1 MVELQKIMRKLI
13 IVYSIILI
21 TACST
26 DAGTDRTDPEVQLLE
41 SINSAVVAFEFQSS
55 EMENFLSQPD
65 RAYISGYF
73 MFEED
78 LADDV
83 IFGLD
88 IEWFEGVN
96 NPLNFEGADWMGLA
110 GIDRNG
116 ILWYPEGLPTN
127 IDGTPTEVTNWQI
140 KDLGFIPEPN
150 TWYQMRIEVDF
161 SKLEFV
167 SFSISG
173 DGVQIF
179 EDLTGEQLDYPNFI
193 PFDEPSITLYT
204 FSLRSKEFAPEN
216 EGSAKVFFDDI
227 ESGIWDGQQWVS
239 TFTNGFENQNEVVPI
254 PVELP
259 VIPMDNIT
267 ENTWYF
273 ENDDAK
279 TTIVSNNARSGS
291 FSLMCDA
298 DLTVSQ

>member
-1 MVELQKIMRKLI
+1 MKAIIIISSLI
-13 IVYSIILI
+13 LM
-21 TACST
+21 TACSS
-26 DAGTDRTDPEVQLLE
+26 DDGANREVQRLE
-41 SINSAVVAFEFQSS
+41 SINSAVVAFEYQST

-73 MFEED
+73 MFEDD

-110 GIDRNG
+110 GINRNG
-116 ILWYPEGLPTN
+116 ILWYPEGWPTN
-127 IDGTPTEVTNWQI
+127 KKGTPTEVTNWQI

-173 DGVQIF
+173 DGVQIV
-179 EDLTGEQLDYPNFI
+179 EDLSGEQLDYPNFI
-193 PFDEPSITLYT
+193 AFDEPSITLYT

-216 EGSAKVFFDDI
+216 AGSAKVFFDDI

-239 TFTNGFENQNEVVPI
+239 TFTNGFENQNEVIPI
-254 PVELP
+254 PIELP
-259 VIPMDNIT
+259 VIPMDNIS
-267 ENTWYF
+267 ENTWYL

-291 FSLMCDA
+291 LSILCDA
-298 DLTVSQ
+298 DLTISQSLRNLTKSQ

>member
-1 MVELQKIMRKLI
+1 MKTFFLVSLCF
-13 IVYSIILI
+13 LI
-21 TACST
+21 TACGSNDT
-26 DAGTDRTDPEVQLLE
+26 NPEVQLLE
-41 SINSAVVAFEFQSS
+41 SINSAVVAFEYKSA
-55 EMENFLSQPD
+55 EMENFLSQPN

-73 MFEED
+73 MFEND
-78 LADDV
+78 LANDV

-110 GIDRNG
+110 GINRDG

-127 IDGTPTEVTNWQI
+127 KNGIPTEETNWQI
-140 KDLGFIPEPN
+140 KDLGFIPEAN

-161 SKLEFV
+161 SKLEFI
-167 SFSISG
+167 SFKITG
-173 DGVQIF
+173 DGIDIF
-179 EDLTGEQLDYPNFI
+179 EDLSGEQLDYPNFI
-193 PFDEPSITLYT
+193 PFDDPSITLYA

-227 ESGIWDGQQWVS
+227 ESGIWDGQQWIT
-239 TFTNGFENQNEVVPI
+239 TFNNGFENQNEIIPI

-259 VIPMDNIT
+259 VIPLSNVT

-279 TTIVSNNARSGS
+279 TTIVNKNARSGS
-291 FSLMCDA
+291 SSLLCDA
-298 DLTVSQ
+298 DLITQD

>member
-1 MVELQKIMRKLI
+1 MKKII

-21 TACST
+21 TACGT
-26 DAGTDRTDPEVQLLE
+26 DAGTDPGVQLLE
-41 SINSAVVAFEFQSS
+41 SINSAVVAFEYQSE
-55 EMENFLSQPD
+55 EMENFLNQPD

-110 GIDRNG
+110 GINRNG
-116 ILWYPEGLPTN
+116 ILWYPEGLPAN
-127 IDGTPTEVTNWQI
+127 LEGTPTEVTNWQI

-161 SKLEFV
+161 SKLEFI

-173 DGVQIF
+173 DGAQIF
-179 EDLTGEQLDYPNFI
+179 EDLSGEQLDYPNFM

-239 TFTNGFENQNEVVPI
+239 IFTNGFENQNEVVPI

-259 VIPMDNIT
+259 VIPLDNVT

-279 TTIVSNNARSGS
+279 TTIVNNNARSGS
-291 FSLMCDA
+291 FSLLCDA
-298 DLTVSQ
+298 DLTISQ